1 MKTLFNLL
9 LFLFVTSIIGQQQK
23 FETFTTSINS
33 KYAELGIIYLN
44 ENTVFFASS
53 KKSENDK
60 AFKKNRRKNNQQLY
74 LDIYQANINP
84 NGDLIQT
91 NKFSNEENNKFFES
105 DISFSP
111 DQKTIYF
118 TWNNFYN
125 TQTRLDS
132 AKWRTLQIMKA
143 DINNNFQLSNIKH
156 LPFNSKK
163 YSVRSPMIS
172 KDGTKLFFVS
182 DMPNGFGKNDIYV
195 VEIKND
201 SIYGNPRNLGKNI
214 NTDKDELYPF
224 IDENNTLYFSSY
236 GHKGNGNLDIYKSLN
251 KNGEYQKAEN
261 LGTPI
266 NSTYDDF
273 AFVIDNSK
281 NKGYFTSNRKGGK
294 GDVDI
299 YGFKLKDEECKQQ
312 VTSLFFNKNTGEP
325 LTNVKVSLFSNNE
338 LVESKVI
345 STENST
351 SFSLKC
357 EHDYTILAEKE
368 NFESAQVEFTTTNT
382 LNDSLIKNLQLTP
395 IECQQQVTSLLFN
408 KNTGEPLTNVKLS
421 LFSSNELVESKVI
434 STENSTSF
442 SLKCEQ
448 DYTILAEKENFESA
462 QVEFNTTNTIN
473 DSLIKNLQLTPIEC
487 KQQVTSLFF
496 NKNTGEPVTD
506 VKVSLVNNNEL
517 IESKII
523 RNGNSTYFSLKCEQS
538 YTILAEKEHYIPAEV
553 QVRTN
558 SELNANL
565 EKSIALTPEKCTQ
578 ILAGTIINKK
588 TKKLILNAIVT
599 IFKDDVFLKTIK
611 TNINAQYSFVLDCSN
626 EYKIL
631 ASAENYL
638 DENVTIKTSNIYN
651 DLLDKVISLEP
662 NAEIVTSRGQKMI
675 KTETIYFDLDD
686 DAIRKDAAIELNKVV
701 NLLRNNPTIKIEIKS
716 HTDSRA
722 PDTYNL
728 NLSERR
734 ASSVLNY
741 IISKGIDS
749 NRLSGR
755 GYGET
760 RLINKC
766 SNGVRCTEAEHQ
778 MNRRTEFVIIDE

>member
-44 ENTVFFASS
+44 EYTVFFASS

-91 NKFSNEENNKFFES
+91 NKFSNDINNKFFES

-143 DINNNFQLSNIKH
+143 DINNNFELSNIKH

-236 GHKGNGNLDIYKSLN
+236 GHKGKGNLDIYKSLN

-345 STENST
+345 STKNST

-357 EHDYTILAEKE
+357 EH
-368 NFESAQVEFTTTNT
+368 
-382 LNDSLIKNLQLTP
+382 
-395 IECQQQVTSLLFN
+395 
-408 KNTGEPLTNVKLS
+408 
-421 LFSSNELVESKVI
+421 
-434 STENSTSF
+434 
-442 SLKCEQ
+442 

-496 NKNTGEPVTD
+496 NKNTGEPVTN

-523 RNGNSTYFSLKCEQS
+523 RNENSTYFSLKCEQS

-553 QVRTN
+553 QVKTN

-578 ILAGTIINKK
+578 ILAGTIINKQ
-588 TKKLILNAIVT
+588 TKKLIPNAIVT

-611 TNINAQYSFVLDCSN
+611 TNINAQYNFVLDCSN

-651 DLLDKVISLEP
+651 DLLDKVLSLEP

-741 IISKGIDS
+741 ITSKGIDS

-766 SNGVRCTEAEHQ
+766 SNGVKCTETQHQ